1 MSTRSHSLQYS
12 KSTRLKA
19 AFVLASENMIIS
31 IGAFMCGFF
40 FTSNIDHSSPVI
52 DGLWSV
58 ISGLLVWQSTPKR
71 TLLAAKLRFN
81 ASFIGAL
88 IGGLYLVFLDFHVL
102 GLGVCIG
109 LGVFGNYIIAFQ
121 DGIRVTG
128 VTIAV
133 ILLIS
138 SVNPDINPFVNASLR
153 VLESFLGC
161 LVAIGVSYIPIP
173 PRYRFMK

>member
-1 MSTRSHSLQYS
+1 MALVIQYS

-19 AFVLASENMIIS
+19 VVVLAMENMIIA

-40 FTSNIDHSSPVI
+40 ITSNIDHSSPVI
-52 DGLWSV
+52 DGLWAV

-71 TLLAAKLRFN
+71 TKNAAKLRFN

-88 IGGLYLVFLDFHVL
+88 IGGVYLVFFDFHVI

-109 LGVFGNYIIAFQ
+109 LGVVGNYLIAFQ

-133 ILLIS
+133 VLLIS
-138 SVNPDINPFVNASLR
+138 SVNPEINPFVNASLR
-153 VLESFLGC
+153 LLESFLGC
-161 LVAIGVSYIPIP
+161 LVAIMVSYIPIP